1 VSQQSEQLVGLTV
14 LIADDHRLFRDGV
27 RSLLRSMPEVELTG
41 EAASGDEAVVL
52 AESLQPD
59 VVIMDIA
66 MPDLDG
72 IEATRRI
79 VRQSPR
85 IGVLVMTMLDDDASV
100 FAAMR
105 AGARGYV
112 LKGADHAEIM
122 RAIRAVGGGEAIFSP
137 AIARRLIDY
146 FGNLRPMAPA
156 EILPELSDREKEI
169 LEQVALGLKNVEIA
183 RRLFVSPKTVRN
195 HVSNILSKLQVA
207 DRTQA
212 ALKAIEAGLAAP
224 KDRRA

>member
-1 VSQQSEQLVGLTV
+1 VSQQSEQLAGLTV

-85 IGVLVMTMLDDDASV
+85 IGVLIMTMLDDDASV

-195 HVSNILSKLQVA
+195 HVSNILSKLHVA

>member
-1 VSQQSEQLVGLTV
+1 MSQQSEQLVGLTV

-85 IGVLVMTMLDDDASV
+85 IGVLIMTMLDDDASV